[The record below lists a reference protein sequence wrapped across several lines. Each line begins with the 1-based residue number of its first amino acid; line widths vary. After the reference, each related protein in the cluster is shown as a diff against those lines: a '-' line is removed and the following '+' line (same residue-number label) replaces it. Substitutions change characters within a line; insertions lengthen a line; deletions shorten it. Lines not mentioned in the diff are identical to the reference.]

1 MASVIVRI
9 ISRSRSC
16 HAFKSVGN
24 AQFTYTAMSKPAVRY
39 QSSDVSNKKM
49 NKIHNDESKIQKS
62 VFISQSDDIFTNL
75 ALEDWMYKNLDF
87 TNHHIMLLWRN
98 SPCVVVGRHQ
108 NPWLE
113 ANCGL
118 LAEQG
123 IQLAR
128 RNSGGG
134 TVYHDAGNLNLT
146 FFTPRERYNRRHNLE
161 IISTALHREWG
172 LKTEINKKEDI
183 VINDMYKVSKIKYFY
198 HNIFL

>member
-1 MASVIVRI
+1 MASVFVRVI
-9 ISRSRSC
+9 NHGKMC
-16 HAFKSVGN
+16 CALKSVVN
-24 AQFTYTAMSKPAVRY
+24 ARFTFAVTSKSQVRY
-39 QSSDVSNKKM
+39 SSSELKNHKRGEVHK
-49 NKIHNDESKIQKS
+49 DESKIQKS

-75 ALEDWMYKNLDF
+75 ALEDWMYKNFDF
-87 TNHHIMLLWRN
+87 TNHHVMLLWRN
-98 SPCVVVGRHQ
+98 SPSVVVGRNQ

-118 LAEQG
+118 LADQG

-128 RNSGGG
+128 RESGGG

-146 FFTPRERYNRRHNLE
+146 FFTPRPRYNRRQNLE

-183 VINDMYKVSKIKYFY
+183 VINDMYKVS
-198 HNIFL
+198 